1 MPNQRAP
8 PAPTGITSVRQQL
21 RRRLNGQTVLAR
33 AVREAARQLQERFR
47 RTPRAA
53 QEETTTQPPH
63 CRRKTP
69 TISPSDA
76 TPTISP
82 SDAEPTIPPF
92 EAEPTTSP
100 SEAESTTP
108 APATDQTLDLERE
121 VIDGIDAALAGMDSP
136 APSPAARPPSPQPAA
151 PTRTPTPGPPASEPA
166 PEEFYD
172 WMGREEGTTNSDRGQ
187 HPQALRLP
195 CPESLCWRCGVPG
208 HSRGACRAPAVLFC
222 SRCGTLGLMSRDC
235 TRTARSPTES
245 TKVMCTADR
254 ASLPSRFR
262 FRHQLRSRTRL

>member
-8 PAPTGITSVRQQL
+8 PAPTGFTSVRQQL

-33 AVREAARQLQERFR
+33 AVRKAARQLQERFR

-82 SDAEPTIPPF
+82 SDATPTISPSDATPTISRSDAEPTIPPF
-92 EAEPTTSP
+92 EAEPTTTP

-108 APATDQTLDLERE
+108 APATDQTLDLEWE
-121 VIDGIDAALAGMDSP
+121 VIDEIDAALAGMGSP

-151 PTRTPTPGPPASEPA
+151 PTRTPTPGPPATEPA

-172 WMGREEGTTNSDRGQ
+172 WMGREEGTTNSDHGQ
-187 HPQALRLP
+187 HPQALRLS

-208 HSRGACRAPAVLFC
+208 HSRGACRAPAVLLC
-222 SRCGTLGLMSRDC
+222 SRCGTLELMSRDC
-235 TRTARSPTES
+235 PCPRTPAAP
-245 TKVMCTADR
+245 
-254 ASLPSRFR
+254 
-262 FRHQLRSRTRL
+262 QQ